1 MTRILIVDDSLDSRI
16 LLEEMLVSAGMDEV
30 VHASSAIDAFRHLG
44 VGTPVPP
51 GNDIDLILL
60 DIELPGLDGIL
71 ACRRIRRI
79 RGLQHIPII
88 MVTGHKEESFLEA
101 SFREGAVDYVMKPVR
116 RGELIARVNAALKRK
131 EEHARALHEKIEL
144 EFQAD
149 HDTLTGVSRRR
160 LFLHEFKTEW
170 RRALRRGANLA
181 FAMLDIDFFHGYNEA
196 YGHLAGDECLR
207 RVAAQLNA
215 GPWRAGDLVARFGGE
230 EFAVLLPET
239 DLAGAQKVA
248 EELRKRIEALAI
260 PHERSTCSR
269 IVTASIGVA
278 SVVPRPEL
286 APESLIAAAD
296 EALYVAKAAG
306 RNQVRVSE
314 PAAPV
319 AEIVD
324 CSSRQMIAPESFAGG
339 GRGDA

>member
-1 MTRILIVDDSLDSRI
+1 MTRILVVDDSLDSRI

-30 VHASSAIDAFRHLG
+30 VHATSAIDAFRHLG

-88 MVTGHKEESFLEA
+88 MVTGHKEEAFLEA

-131 EEHARALHEKIEL
+131 EEHARVLHEKIEL

-181 FAMLDIDFFHGYNEA
+181 FAMLDIDFFHAYNEA
-196 YGHLAGDECLR
+196 YGHLAGDDCLR
-207 RVAAQLNA
+207 RVAAQINA

-230 EFAVLLPET
+230 EFAVLLPDT
-239 DLAGAQKVA
+239 DLAGAHKVA
-248 EELRKRIEALAI
+248 EELLKRIEALAI
-260 PHERSTCSR
+260 PHERSTCAR

-306 RNQVRVSE
+306 RNQVRSSE
-314 PAAPV
+314 PAAPI

-324 CSSRQMIAPESFAGG
+324 CSSRQMVATDTRAT